1 MWIMTV
7 ILFRWCTVR
16 YSNGFLDVEFSLLS
30 VLSNSAII
38 VYTISYVGVL
48 LDFCDDESFT
58 DGMNCSSF
66 DKEYISFMNRY
77 FIQYFKKSVFFD
89 SFCKFIFAD
98 FSSVTKSSSKSGCT
112 IAFTADSIFFS
123 SIGRI
128 IASNIFNSN
137 KWFT

>member
-66 DKEYISFMNRY
+66 DKKYISFMNRY

-89 SFCKFIFAD
+89 SFCKFVFAD
-98 FSSVTKSSSKSGCT
+98 FFLNPDRKSVV
-112 IAFTADSIFFS
+112 
-123 SIGRI
+123 
-128 IASNIFNSN
+128 
-137 KWFT
+137 

>member
-66 DKEYISFMNRY
+66 DKKYISFMNRY

-98 FSSVTKSSSKSGCT
+98 FSVKSVVEAGSHTTSRFCH
-112 IAFTADSIFFS
+112 IALHFLRRTRYLDVP
-123 SIGRI
+123 G
-128 IASNIFNSN
+128 
-137 KWFT
+137 